1 MDTSETFLGGMIYNG
16 TSVLE
21 PTSFQ
26 KTEKRFVRKPNL
38 LFLLPER
45 YVTDHKGISMKG
57 LSGSE
62 LRPEVL
68 SDN

>member
-1 MDTSETFLGGMIYNG
+1 MEPQFLNLLH
-16 TSVLE
+16 S
-21 PTSFQ
+21 
-26 KTEKRFVRKPNL
+26 RKPRSDLFENQISF
-38 LFLLPER
+38 FLLPER
-45 YVTDHKGISMKG
+45 YVTDHKGMSMKG